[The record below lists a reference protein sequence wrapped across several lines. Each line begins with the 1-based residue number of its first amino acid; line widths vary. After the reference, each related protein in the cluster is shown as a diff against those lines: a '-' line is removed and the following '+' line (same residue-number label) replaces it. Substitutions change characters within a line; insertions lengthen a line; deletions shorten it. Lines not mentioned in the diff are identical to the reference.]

1 MKMYMMVANSLESVD
16 LLINKLKDDLVQA
29 KFDKEKLIKFRNNPS
44 DESWIG

>member
-29 KFDKEKLIKFRNNPS
+29 KFDKEKLSVCFL
-44 DESWIG
+44 